1 MGVQLR
7 VRQSCE
13 KVLAAVVFPWAII
26 PDPAIRRLKL
36 KDDSHEMVF
45 HSQNRFIRVR
55 IRLGYQMVILE
66 VKRVSKSF
74 GEIRAVAEIGF
85 EVRPG
90 EIYGLLGP
98 NGAGKTTTISMIS
111 GLLKPDAGEVIVAGT
126 PFWSDPQKAKRIMGV
141 VPQELAIYEEL
152 TGRENLEFWG
162 RMAGLSSGDAKLR
175 ATELLEALT
184 LTDRAKDA
192 VKTYSGGMKRR
203 VNLGCALLHR
213 PKLLLLD
220 EPTVGIDPQAR
231 LNILEF
237 IRQLCATGTAI
248 LYTTH
253 YLEEAETLCQR
264 IGIIDH
270 GRLLAEG
277 TLKELQ
283 ERLGGDR
290 LFVLEA
296 DLKNASPDSWDGFL
310 HRFRVIQKT
319 ERQLIVAAI
328 GSRDP
333 SECLKDLLG
342 LPVRVE
348 NVTLKR
354 PSLND
359 VFLQLTGRELRE

>member
-1 MGVQLR
+1 MSLL
-7 VRQSCE
+7 
-13 KVLAAVVFPWAII
+13 KVE
-26 PDPAIRRLKL
+26 RL
-36 KDDSHEMVF
+36 
-45 HSQNRFIRVR
+45 
-55 IRLGYQMVILE
+55 
-66 VKRVSKSF
+66 SKTF
-74 GEIRAVAEIGF
+74 GAIRAVDAVSF

-111 GLLKPDAGEVIVAGT
+111 GLLKPDAGEVFVAGAS
-126 PFWSDPQKAKRIMGV
+126 FWSNPQKAKGIMGV
-141 VPQELAIYEEL
+141 VPQELAVYEEL

-162 RMAGLSSGDAKLR
+162 RMAGLSSGDAKSR
-175 ATELLEALT
+175 ANDLLEALT
-184 LTDRAKDA
+184 LSDRAKDA

-203 VNLGCALLHR
+203 INLGCALLHR
-213 PKLLLLD
+213 PQLLLLD

-237 IRQLCATGTAI
+237 IRHLRASGTAV

-253 YLEEAETLCQR
+253 YLEEAENLCQR

-277 TLKELQ
+277 TFSELQ
-283 ERLGGDR
+283 DRLGGDR
-290 LFVLEA
+290 VFALEA
-296 DLKNASPDSWDGFL
+296 DFKNASPDAWEGF
-310 HRFRVIQKT
+310 HQRFRVIQKSET
-319 ERQLIVAAI
+319 QLVVAAI

-333 SECLKDLLG
+333 AECLKELLN
-342 LPVRVE
+342 LPVRLE
-348 NVTLKR
+348 NVSLKR

>member
-1 MGVQLR
+1 MGLLKI
-7 VRQSCE
+7 E
-13 KVLAAVVFPWAII
+13 
-26 PDPAIRRLKL
+26 RL
-36 KDDSHEMVF
+36 
-45 HSQNRFIRVR
+45 N
-55 IRLGYQMVILE
+55 
-66 VKRVSKSF
+66 KSF
-74 GEIRAVAEIGF
+74 GPVRAVEAVSF
-85 EVRPG
+85 TVPAG

-98 NGAGKTTTISMIS
+98 NGAGKTTTISMIA
-111 GLLKPDAGEVIVAGT
+111 GLLQPDGGEVFIAGHSIRT
-126 PFWSDPQKAKRIMGV
+126 HPQQAKRIMGV
-141 VPQELAIYEEL
+141 VPQELAIYLEL

-162 RMAGLSSGDAKLR
+162 RMAGLRPAEAR
-175 ATELLEALT
+175 ARTRELLEALM
-184 LTDRAKDA
+184 LTERANDA

-203 VNLGCALLHR
+203 INLGCALLHR
-213 PKLLLLD
+213 PQLLLLD

-237 IRQLCATGTAI
+237 IRGLRATGTAI

-253 YLEEAETLCQR
+253 YLEEAETLCSR

-277 TLKELQ
+277 TLTELQ

-290 LFVLEA
+290 VFVLEA
-296 DLKNASPDSWDGFL
+296 DFSAARPETWDGFQT
-310 HRFRVIQKT
+310 RFRVIKQT
-319 ERQLIVAAI
+319 ERQLVAAAV
-328 GSRDP
+328 GVRDP
-333 SECLKDLLG
+333 AESLKELLA

>member
-1 MGVQLR
+1 MTYNPGMSLL
-7 VRQSCE
+7 
-13 KVLAAVVFPWAII
+13 KVEHL
-26 PDPAIRRLKL
+26 
-36 KDDSHEMVF
+36 
-45 HSQNRFIRVR
+45 
-55 IRLGYQMVILE
+55 
-66 VKRVSKSF
+66 SKSF
-74 GEIRAVAEIGF
+74 GAVRAVDSVSF

-98 NGAGKTTTISMIS
+98 NGAGKTTSISIIS
-111 GLLKPDAGEVIVAGT
+111 GLLKPDAGEVTVAGAS
-126 PFWSDPQKAKRIMGV
+126 FWSNPQKAKSIMGV

-152 TGRENLEFWG
+152 SGRENLEFWG
-162 RMAGLSSGDAKLR
+162 RMAGLSSGDAKVR
-175 ATELLEALT
+175 AGELLEALT

-203 VNLGCALLHR
+203 INLGCALLHR

-237 IRQLCATGTAI
+237 IRNLRATGTAI

-253 YLEEAETLCQR
+253 YLEEAESLCQR

-277 TLKELQ
+277 TFSELQ

-290 LFVLEA
+290 VFVLEA
-296 DLKNASPDSWDGFL
+296 DFKNSTPDAWDGFNQ
-310 HRFRVIQKT
+310 RFRVLQKT
-319 ERQLIVAAI
+319 ERQLVVAAI
-328 GSRDP
+328 GVRDP
-333 SECLKDLLG
+333 SDCLKELLN
-342 LPVRVE
+342 LPVHVE

>member
-1 MGVQLR
+1 MSLL
-7 VRQSCE
+7 
-13 KVLAAVVFPWAII
+13 KVE
-26 PDPAIRRLKL
+26 RL
-36 KDDSHEMVF
+36 
-45 HSQNRFIRVR
+45 
-55 IRLGYQMVILE
+55 
-66 VKRVSKSF
+66 SKSF
-74 GEIRAVAEIGF
+74 GAVRAVDSVSF

-98 NGAGKTTTISMIS
+98 NGAGKTTSISMIS
-111 GLLKPDAGEVIVAGT
+111 GLLKPDSGEVFVAGAS
-126 PFWSDPQKAKRIMGV
+126 FWSDSQKAKSIMGV

-152 TGRENLEFWG
+152 SGRENLEFWG
-162 RMAGLSSGDAKLR
+162 RMAGLSSGDAKSR
-175 ATELLEALT
+175 AVELLGALS
-184 LTDRAKDA
+184 LTDRAQDA

-203 VNLGCALLHR
+203 INLGCALLHR

-237 IRQLCATGTAI
+237 MSNLRATGTAI

-253 YLEEAETLCQR
+253 YLEEAESLCQR

-277 TLKELQ
+277 TFSELQ

-290 LFVLEA
+290 VFVLEA
-296 DLKNASPDSWDGFL
+296 DFKNSSPEGWNGFNQ
-310 HRFRVIQKT
+310 RFRVIQKT
-319 ERQLIVAAI
+319 EKQLVVAAI
-328 GSRDP
+328 GTRDP
-333 SECLKDLLG
+333 SDCLKDLLN
-342 LPVRVE
+342 LPVHVE

>member
-1 MGVQLR
+1 ML
-7 VRQSCE
+7 
-13 KVLAAVVFPWAII
+13 KV
-26 PDPAIRRLKL
+26 DRL
-36 KDDSHEMVF
+36 
-45 HSQNRFIRVR
+45 
-55 IRLGYQMVILE
+55 
-66 VKRVSKSF
+66 SKSF
-74 GEIRAVAEIGF
+74 GSIRAVDAVNF

-90 EIYGLLGP
+90 ELYGLLGP

-111 GLLKPDAGEVIVAGT
+111 GLLKPDAGEVSVAGE
-126 PFWSDPQKAKRIMGV
+126 PFWSNPQKAKRIMGV

-152 TGRENLEFWG
+152 SGRENLEYWG
-162 RMAGLSSGDAKLR
+162 RLAGLSARDAR
-175 ATELLEALT
+175 ARTGELLASLS

-203 VNLGCALLHR
+203 INLGCALLHQ

-237 IRQLCATGTAI
+237 IRNLRASGTAI

-253 YLEEAETLCQR
+253 YLEEAENLCQR

-277 TLKELQ
+277 TLGELR

-290 LFVLEA
+290 LFALEA
-296 DLKNASPDSWDGFL
+296 DFSQTSPEAWDGFPQ
-310 HRFRVIQKT
+310 RFRIIQRSET
-319 ERQLIVAAI
+319 QLVVAAI

-333 SECLKDLLG
+333 ADCLRELLS
-342 LPVRVE
+342 LPVHVE

>member
-1 MGVQLR
+1 MSFL
-7 VRQSCE
+7 
-13 KVLAAVVFPWAII
+13 KV
-26 PDPAIRRLKL
+26 
-36 KDDSHEMVF
+36 E
-45 HSQNRFIRVR
+45 
-55 IRLGYQMVILE
+55 
-66 VKRVSKSF
+66 RVSKSF
-74 GEIRAVAEIGF
+74 GAIRAVDAVSF
-85 EVRPG
+85 EVRAG

-111 GLLKPDAGEVIVAGT
+111 GLLKPDAGGIFVAGT
-126 PFWSDPQKAKRIMGV
+126 AFWSDPQKAKRIMGV
-141 VPQELAIYEEL
+141 VPQDLAIYEEL

-162 RMAGLSSGDAKLR
+162 RIAGLSARDAKTR
-175 ATELLEALT
+175 TAELLEALT
-184 LTDRAKDA
+184 LADRAGDA

-203 VNLGCALLHR
+203 INLGCALLHR
-213 PKLLLLD
+213 PQLLLLD

-237 IRQLCATGTAI
+237 IRNLRTAGTAI

-277 TLKELQ
+277 TLGELQ

-290 LFVLEA
+290 VFVLEA
-296 DLKNASPDSWDGFL
+296 DFKNASPDAWDGFSK
-310 HRFRVIQKT
+310 RFRIIQKS
-319 ERQLIVAAI
+319 EKQLVVAAI
-328 GSRDP
+328 DARDS
-333 SECLKDLLG
+333 SECLKDLLS

-359 VFLQLTGRELRE
+359 VFLQLTGRDLRE

>member
-1 MGVQLR
+1 M
-7 VRQSCE
+7 SY
-13 KVLAAVVFPWAII
+13 
-26 PDPAIRRLKL
+26 LKI
-36 KDDSHEMVF
+36 E
-45 HSQNRFIRVR
+45 
-55 IRLGYQMVILE
+55 
-66 VKRVSKSF
+66 RVSKAF
-74 GEIRAVAEIGF
+74 GAIRAVDAVSF

-98 NGAGKTTTISMIS
+98 NGAGKTTTISMVS
-111 GLLKPDAGEVIVAGT
+111 GLLKPDAGEIFVAGT
-126 PFWSDPQKAKRIMGV
+126 AFWSDPQKAKRIMGV

-162 RMAGLSSGDAKLR
+162 RIAGLSSSEAKSR
-175 ATELLEALT
+175 ATELLTALS

-203 VNLGCALLHR
+203 INLGCALLHKPR
-213 PKLLLLD
+213 LLLLD

-237 IRQLCATGTAI
+237 IRGLRASGTAI

-277 TLKELQ
+277 TLSELQ

-290 LFVLEA
+290 VFVLEA
-296 DLKNASPDSWDGFL
+296 DFKDTSPDAWNGF
-310 HRFRVIQKT
+310 HQRFRIIQKS
-319 ERQLIVAAI
+319 ERQLVVAAI
-328 GSRDP
+328 GTRDP
-333 SECLKDLLG
+333 SECLKDLLN

-359 VFLQLTGRELRE
+359 VFLQLTGRDLRE

>member
-1 MGVQLR
+1 MSLLR
-7 VRQSCE
+7 VQGLF
-13 KVLAAVVFPWAII
+13 KA
-26 PDPAIRRLKL
+26 
-36 KDDSHEMVF
+36 
-45 HSQNRFIRVR
+45 
-55 IRLGYQMVILE
+55 
-66 VKRVSKSF
+66 F
-74 GEIRAVAEIGF
+74 GSIRAVDSVSF

-111 GLLKPDAGEVIVAGT
+111 GLLKPDAGEVVVAGT
-126 PFWSDPQKAKRIMGV
+126 PFWSDPQQAKRIMGV
-141 VPQELAIYEEL
+141 VPQELAIYDEL

-162 RMAGLSSGDAKLR
+162 RMAGLSSNEAKSR
-175 ATELLEALT
+175 AAELLAALT

-203 VNLGCALLHR
+203 INLGCALLHK
-213 PKLLLLD
+213 PQLLLLD

-231 LNILEF
+231 QNILEF
-237 IRQLCATGTAI
+237 ITKLRAAGTAI

-253 YLEEAETLCQR
+253 YLEEAESLCQR

-277 TLKELQ
+277 TLQELQ
-283 ERLGGDR
+283 DRLGGDR

-296 DLKNASPDSWDGFL
+296 DLKDVSPDSWDGFSK
-310 HRFRVIQKT
+310 RFRVLQKT
-319 ERQLIVAAI
+319 ERQLIVSSV
-328 GSRDP
+328 GTRDP
-333 SECLKDLLG
+333 AECLKDLLG

>member
-1 MGVQLR
+1 MGLLNVQGL
-7 VRQSCE
+7 
-13 KVLAAVVFPWAII
+13 
-26 PDPAIRRLKL
+26 
-36 KDDSHEMVF
+36 
-45 HSQNRFIRVR
+45 
-55 IRLGYQMVILE
+55 
-66 VKRVSKSF
+66 VKAF
-74 GEIRAVAEIGF
+74 GSVRAVESVSF

-98 NGAGKTTTISMIS
+98 NGAGKTTTISMIA
-111 GLLKPDAGEVIVAGT
+111 GLLEPDAGEVRVGGEA
-126 PFWSDPQKAKRIMGV
+126 FRVDPQRAKQMMGV

-162 RMAGLSSGDAKLR
+162 RLAGLGKAEARGR
-175 ATELLEALT
+175 ATELLTALS
-184 LTDRAKDA
+184 LSDRAGDA

-203 VNLGCALLHR
+203 INLGCALLHR

-237 IRQLCATGTAI
+237 IRGLCAGGTGI

-253 YLEEAETLCQR
+253 YLEEAETLCNR

-277 TLKELQ
+277 TLPELQ

-290 LFVLEA
+290 VFVLEA
-296 DLKNASPDSWDGFL
+296 DFTDAEPEKWDGFTQ
-310 HRFRVIQKT
+310 RFRILQKSVG
-319 ERQLIVAAI
+319 QLSVAAI
-328 GSRDP
+328 GRRDP
-333 SECLKDLLG
+333 SDCLKELLA

-348 NVTLKR
+348 NVMLKR
-354 PSLND
+354 PTLND
-359 VFLQLTGRELRE
+359 VFLQLTGRDLRE